1 MMSKDKHDKHAFPDA
16 KGIYVIS
23 PSGAVQDT
31 LAAQRGRERL
41 EAMGFKVS
49 MDRAALSV
57 HQRFAGTDAQRLA
70 GFQRAIKQKLP
81 IVMASRGG
89 YGVTRLLHHLDWQA
103 IAQSGKR
110 FIGQSDFTAFNLAL
124 LAKTGMVS
132 YAGPTLGFDFG
143 ARKPDELTMDIFAE
157 VMRGELEILSFESSD
172 ADPVDCRGTL
182 WGGNL
187 AMVAALIGTPFMP
200 NIKGGI
206 LFLEDV
212 GEHPYRIERM
222 LIQLAQAGILQRQK
236 ALLLGKFTEY
246 KLGPHDAGYDLPTV
260 IEWIRKEYR
269 IPVLTGLP
277 YGHVP
282 TKVTLPIGARV
293 GLAQEDGMVYLVIDE
308 HEH

>member
-1 MMSKDKHDKHAFPDA
+1 MSKAKHVSPESQ
-16 KGIYVIS
+16 GIYVIS
-23 PSGAVQDT
+23 PSGAVLDT

-41 EAMGFKVS
+41 ESMGFKVS
-49 MDRAALSV
+49 LDPAALSV
-57 HQRFAGTDAQRLA
+57 HQRFAGKDAQRLS
-70 GFQRAIKQKLP
+70 GFSRAIKQKHP
-81 IVMASRGG
+81 IIMASRGG
-89 YGVTRLLHHLDWQA
+89 YGVTRLLPHMDWEA

-132 YAGPTLGFDFG
+132 YAGPTLGYDFG
-143 ARKPDELTMDIFAE
+143 ARKPDELTLDIFAE
-157 VMRGELEILSFESSD
+157 VMRGELEILSFESAD
-172 ADPVDCRGTL
+172 ADTVDCRGVL

-187 AMVAALIGTPFMP
+187 AMVTALIGTPYLP
-200 NIKGGI
+200 KIKGGI

-246 KLGPHDAGYDLPTV
+246 KLGPHDAGYDLPAV
-260 IEWIRKEYR
+260 IQFIRKEYG

-293 GLAQEDGMVYLVIDE
+293 GLAYEDGIVYLVIDE
-308 HEH
+308 HHH

>member
-1 MMSKDKHDKHAFPDA
+1 
-16 KGIYVIS
+16 
-23 PSGAVQDT
+23 
-31 LAAQRGRERL
+31 
-41 EAMGFKVS
+41 
-49 MDRAALSV
+49 
-57 HQRFAGTDAQRLA
+57 
-70 GFQRAIKQKLP
+70 
-81 IVMASRGG
+81 
-89 YGVTRLLHHLDWQA
+89 
-103 IAQSGKR
+103 
-110 FIGQSDFTAFNLAL
+110 
-124 LAKTGMVS
+124 
-132 YAGPTLGFDFG
+132 
-143 ARKPDELTMDIFAE
+143 
-157 VMRGELEILSFESSD
+157 
-172 ADPVDCRGTL
+172 
-182 WGGNL
+182 
-187 AMVAALIGTPFMP
+187 MVAALIGTPFMP